1 MESVLYYGLF
11 TLAASVIINLFLK
24 KIGVSQIIGY
34 IITGTILVYAF
45 NLRYMTDSQT
55 LELIG
60 EFGIVFLM
68 FTIGLEISLKR
79 MNSMRKEIFFNGFL
93 QVALSALIFYALA
106 HYVFR
111 LETIASTIIAL
122 ALSLSSTAVV
132 LTHLKASKEI
142 HLPYGQRSVGILI
155 FQDLAVIPM
164 LLFLGFLTSQG
175 LSIEEILLD
184 TFLSA
189 IVVIG
194 LLMVVGKR
202 VITWILHFSAESG
215 LEELFMASVFVI
227 VVGASLFAHIM
238 GFTYSLGAFVAGM
251 IIAETRYHH
260 KVEADIAPFKDLL
273 LGTFFVT
280 VGMKIDLNY
289 FWVHIESILG
299 ILVLIFLVKAA
310 IIFLLLLMTSPK
322 DTSLKSAMA
331 LSQIGEFSF
340 AIFAVASSYKLLDEG
355 LIQSLILMV
364 VVSMIMT
371 PFLISKVNDIVIRV
385 FKEPAYENRF
395 HMMKQRR
402 NHIVVCG
409 YGTIGK
415 LIVNRLANRG
425 VSYVIVDND
434 LKHIKEANSRGQEAY
449 YGDISKK
456 MLLEALHV
464 EDASAIIVAV
474 ENLEKKRSI
483 CEAISN
489 YAKDV
494 NIIVKVSSDSEKEY
508 LSGCN
513 ISTFVDSKDE
523 VANIIVQASLQCQ
536 LSFKVN

>member
-1 MESVLYYGLF
+1 
-11 TLAASVIINLFLK
+11 
-24 KIGVSQIIGY
+24 
-34 IITGTILVYAF
+34 
-45 NLRYMTDSQT
+45 MTDSHT

-68 FTIGLEISLKR
+68 FTIGLEISLKK
-79 MNSMRKEIFFNGFL
+79 MNSMRREIFFNGFL
-93 QVALSALIFYALA
+93 QVVLSAVIFYILARYALN
-106 HYVFR
+106 
-111 LETIASTIIAL
+111 LEAIASTIIAL

-132 LTHLKASKEI
+132 LTHLKTSKEI
-142 HLPYGQRSVGILI
+142 HLPYGERSVGILI

-175 LSIEEILLD
+175 VSIEIILLE

-194 LLMVVGKR
+194 LLLVVGKR
-202 VITWILHFSAESG
+202 VINWILRFSAESG
-215 LEELFMASVFVI
+215 LEELFMGSVFVI
-227 VVGASLFAHIM
+227 VVGASLFAHTM

-280 VGMKIDLNY
+280 VGMKIDVHY
-289 FWVHIESILG
+289 FWVHLESILG
-299 ILVLIFLVKAA
+299 ILALIFLVKAVV
-310 IIFLLLLMTSPK
+310 IFFLLLITSPK

-340 AIFAVASSYKLLDEG
+340 AIFAVASSYGLLDES

-364 VVSMIMT
+364 VVSMIVT

-385 FKEPAYENRF
+385 FKEPAYENNYYL
-395 HMMKQRR
+395 MKKRR

-409 YGTIGK
+409 YGAIGK
-415 LIVNRLANRG
+415 QIVKKLANRS
-425 VSYVIVDND
+425 VSYAIVDNN
-434 LKHIKEANSRGQEAY
+434 LEHIKEAQHLGLEAY

-464 EDASAIIVAV
+464 EDAAAIIVAV
-474 ENLEKKRSI
+474 EDLEKKRLI
-483 CEAISN
+483 CEAISD
-489 YAKDV
+489 YTKDV
-494 NIIVKVSSDSEKEY
+494 NIIVKVSSFNDKAY
-508 LSGCN
+508 LKDCN
-513 ISTFVDSKDE
+513 ISTFIDSKDE
-523 VANIIVQASLQCQ
+523 VANMIVQASLQCQ
-536 LSFKVN
+536 LSFTAS